1 MPNQRTL
8 VIDEQ
13 DVKLE
18 EYEPG
23 YFLGTILILGTAHHV
38 ELIEVEER
46 EGARLV
52 QEPVLREPEQNSGQ
66 EECENLSRYEDMQHS
81 YDGIYHTVDFDGRTF
96 VCRIHPYCR

>member
-1 MPNQRTL
+1 

-23 YFLGTILILGTAHHV
+23 YFLGTIRILGTAHHF
-38 ELIEVEER
+38 ELIEVAER
-46 EGARLV
+46 EHTRTGELV
-52 QEPVLREPEQNSGQ
+52 QEPVFREPEQNSGQ
-66 EECENLSRYEDMQHS
+66 DECENLSRYEDMQHS